1 MIWLLI
7 CLTIKKLS
15 PVVTEI
21 FIRGWKLNVSLVFIV
36 QFYFAIPEDIRLNST
51 DYFIMKIPIKQE
63 LQQIIFN
70 HSWDI
75 DLKNFMNFHKKCTER
90 AYSFLVID
98 TAFASD
104 NPQRFQNILLERIWK
119 Y

>member
-7 CLTIKKLS
+7 CLIIKKRN
-15 PVVTEI
+15 PVVTEL
-21 FIRGWKLNVSLVFIV
+21 FIRGGKLNINLVFIM
-36 QFYFAIPEDIRLNST
+36 QSYFSISENIRINST

-75 DLKNFMNFHKKCTER
+75 DLKDFMNFHKKCTGE
-90 AYSFLVID
+90 AYSFLVIGI
-98 TAFASD
+98 THASD
-104 NPQRFQNILLERIWK
+104 NP
-119 Y
+119 

>member
-7 CLTIKKLS
+7 CLIIQNLS

-21 FIRGWKLNVSLVFIV
+21 FIRGWKLNLSLVFIV
-36 QFYFAIPEDIRLNST
+36 QFYFAIPENIRLNST

-75 DLKNFMNFHKKCTER
+75 DLKDFMNFHKKCTEHV
-90 AYSFLVID
+90 YSFLVND
-98 TAFASD
+98 TAFVWD
-104 NPQRFQNILLERIWK
+104 NP
-119 Y
+119 